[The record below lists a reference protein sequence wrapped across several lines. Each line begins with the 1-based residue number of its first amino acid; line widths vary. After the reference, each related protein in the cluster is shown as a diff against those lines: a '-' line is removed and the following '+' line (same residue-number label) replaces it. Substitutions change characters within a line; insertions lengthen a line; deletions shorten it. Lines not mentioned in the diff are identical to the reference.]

1 MKKKLLEDLKE
12 AMKEKNEIK
21 KNAIQMVRAGILQ
34 IEKDKGIELT
44 DEQII
49 ELISKEVKKRKD
61 SIADYEKGGREDL
74 VNQINEEISYLEKY
88 LPKQLT
94 EEEIT
99 VIVKQI
105 IAELGDINRFE
116 NIKQL
121 NAFCGLDPTIVQS
134 GKSINY
140 NGPISKRGNR
150 NARKILFIK
159 TKRF

>member
-49 ELISKEVKKRKD
+49 ELIAKEVKKRKD

-105 IAELGDINRFE
+105 IAELGATTMKDMGKVMKAAKEKMGVTADGKTINKVVKE
-116 NIKQL
+116 NL
-121 NAFCGLDPTIVQS
+121 A
-134 GKSINY
+134 
-140 NGPISKRGNR
+140 
-150 NARKILFIK
+150 
-159 TKRF
+159 

>member
-1 MKKKLLEDLKE
+1 MKKRLLEDLKE

-21 KNAIQMVRAGILQ
+21 KNAIQMTRAGILQ

-105 IAELGDINRFE
+105 IAELGATTMKDMGKVMKAAKEKMGVTADGKTINKVVKE
-116 NIKQL
+116 NL
-121 NAFCGLDPTIVQS
+121 A
-134 GKSINY
+134 
-140 NGPISKRGNR
+140 
-150 NARKILFIK
+150 
-159 TKRF
+159 

>member
-1 MKKKLLEDLKE
+1 MLKEKLMEELKE
-12 AMKEKNEIK
+12 AMKNKDTIK
-21 KNAIQMVRAGILQ
+21 KNTVQMVRAAILQ

-105 IAELGDINRFE
+105 IAELGATTMKDMGKVMKAAKEKMGVTADGKTINKVVKE
-116 NIKQL
+116 NL
-121 NAFCGLDPTIVQS
+121 A
-134 GKSINY
+134 
-140 NGPISKRGNR
+140 
-150 NARKILFIK
+150 
-159 TKRF
+159 

>member
-44 DEQII
+44 DEQIV

-74 VNQINEEISYLEKY
+74 VNQIKEEISYLEKY

-99 VIVKQI
+99 VIVKEI
-105 IAELGDINRFE
+105 ISELGATTMKDMGKVMKAAKEKMGVSADGKTINKVVKE
-116 NIKQL
+116 NL
-121 NAFCGLDPTIVQS
+121 V
-134 GKSINY
+134 
-140 NGPISKRGNR
+140 
-150 NARKILFIK
+150 
-159 TKRF
+159 

>member
-1 MKKKLLEDLKE
+1 
-12 AMKEKNEIK
+12 MKEKNEIK

-105 IAELGDINRFE
+105 IAELGATTMKDMGKVMKAAKEKMGVTADGKTINKVVKE
-116 NIKQL
+116 NL
-121 NAFCGLDPTIVQS
+121 A
-134 GKSINY
+134 
-140 NGPISKRGNR
+140 
-150 NARKILFIK
+150 
-159 TKRF
+159 

>member
-21 KNAIQMVRAGILQ
+21 KNAIQMVRAGIVQ

-105 IAELGDINRFE
+105 IAELGATTMKDMGKVMKAAKEKMGVTADGKTINKVVKE
-116 NIKQL
+116 NL
-121 NAFCGLDPTIVQS
+121 A
-134 GKSINY
+134 
-140 NGPISKRGNR
+140 
-150 NARKILFIK
+150 
-159 TKRF
+159 

>member
-12 AMKEKNEIK
+12 ALKEKNEIK

-105 IAELGDINRFE
+105 IAELGATTMKDMGKVMKAAKEKMGVTADGKTINKVVKE
-116 NIKQL
+116 NL
-121 NAFCGLDPTIVQS
+121 A
-134 GKSINY
+134 
-140 NGPISKRGNR
+140 
-150 NARKILFIK
+150 
-159 TKRF
+159 

>member
-105 IAELGDINRFE
+105 IAELGAKTMKDMGKVMKAAKEKMGVTADGKTINKVVKE
-116 NIKQL
+116 NL
-121 NAFCGLDPTIVQS
+121 A
-134 GKSINY
+134 
-140 NGPISKRGNR
+140 
-150 NARKILFIK
+150 
-159 TKRF
+159 

>member
-61 SIADYEKGGREDL
+61 SIADYQKGGREDL

-105 IAELGDINRFE
+105 IAELGATTMKDMGKVMKAAKEKMGVTADGKTINKVVKE
-116 NIKQL
+116 NL
-121 NAFCGLDPTIVQS
+121 A
-134 GKSINY
+134 
-140 NGPISKRGNR
+140 
-150 NARKILFIK
+150 
-159 TKRF
+159 

>member
-21 KNAIQMVRAGILQ
+21 KNAIQMTRAGILQ

-105 IAELGDINRFE
+105 IAELGATTMKDMGKVMKAAKEKMGVTADGKTINKVVKE
-116 NIKQL
+116 NL
-121 NAFCGLDPTIVQS
+121 A
-134 GKSINY
+134 
-140 NGPISKRGNR
+140 
-150 NARKILFIK
+150 
-159 TKRF
+159 

>member
-1 MKKKLLEDLKE
+1 
-12 AMKEKNEIK
+12 
-21 KNAIQMVRAGILQ
+21 MVRAGILQ

-105 IAELGDINRFE
+105 IAELGATTMKDMGKVMKAAQEKMGVTADGKTINKVVKE
-116 NIKQL
+116 NL
-121 NAFCGLDPTIVQS
+121 A
-134 GKSINY
+134 
-140 NGPISKRGNR
+140 
-150 NARKILFIK
+150 
-159 TKRF
+159 

>member
-105 IAELGDINRFE
+105 IAELGATTMKDMGKVMKVAKETIGAKADGKRINE
-116 NIKQL
+116 AVK
-121 NAFCGLDPTIVQS
+121 
-134 GKSINY
+134 
-140 NGPISKRGNR
+140 
-150 NARKILFIK
+150 KILA
-159 TKRF
+159 

>member
-105 IAELGDINRFE
+105 IAELGATTIKDMGKVMKAAKEKMGVTADGKTINKVVKE
-116 NIKQL
+116 NL
-121 NAFCGLDPTIVQS
+121 A
-134 GKSINY
+134 
-140 NGPISKRGNR
+140 
-150 NARKILFIK
+150 
-159 TKRF
+159 

>member
-105 IAELGDINRFE
+105 IAELGATTMKDMGKVMKAAKEKMGVTADGKRINKVVKE
-116 NIKQL
+116 NL
-121 NAFCGLDPTIVQS
+121 A
-134 GKSINY
+134 
-140 NGPISKRGNR
+140 
-150 NARKILFIK
+150 
-159 TKRF
+159 

>member
-49 ELISKEVKKRKD
+49 ELISKEVKKRTD

-105 IAELGDINRFE
+105 IAELGATTMKDMGKVMKAAKEKMGVTADGKTINKVVKE
-116 NIKQL
+116 NL
-121 NAFCGLDPTIVQS
+121 A
-134 GKSINY
+134 
-140 NGPISKRGNR
+140 
-150 NARKILFIK
+150 
-159 TKRF
+159 